1 MRAWQS
7 KAGSG
12 AGHEAQALPA
22 LEQAVLA
29 ARRRHLAAAA
39 LADPVGPPRPAA
51 LPAAPPR
58 HRALA
63 LSGGGIRSATFALG
77 VLQAIARDRNP
88 EADALPVR
96 ADNAFLRSRLSCF
109 DYLSTVSGGGYVGAF
124 LCSLFMPNRL
134 RSHDGRQREE
144 RVAARPGMKE
154 MLAQAWRGAMQQ
166 VRGQPVAPS
175 PAAPAPR
182 PPHPSGASHGTA
194 PPPPADLPQRLKA
207 AADAV
212 RVLDSGP
219 PERIRS
225 GHDYTRGDA
234 ILGAPLAWL
243 RENGRYLIPTGAGDA
258 FHAAALGIRNW
269 LALHYVIGTVLM
281 AAVALVGL
289 ARAEAAAAWP
299 AVAHAWETEAL
310 RLAGQAFKALGD
322 ASCRSDHPPASCS
335 IGVAL
340 VWWSPLLPLALAPV
354 VLAGLPLG
362 VAFWLVHERDD
373 GRSLPINVA
382 MLCTLGIGV
391 ALLGLGHWL
400 WPGFLPG
407 LLGALQQGGIAMG
420 AAAGGASLDRQGLTM
435 GFGATA
441 VAAAVVF
448 AWVALIDR
456 SATMQRV
463 LLTRRLADVL
473 VVTAALAGIG
483 LVDTL
488 GQTLYLAVSALE
500 GTPAPALAPAGLAVA
515 SSWFAKRF
523 SAAGS
528 HKERPAWLKRL
539 PLTTLAG
546 ATGVLVFVLIG
557 SLWSLLVH
565 WIVWDGA
572 VPVPSP
578 AVHGPAQL
586 GTLGWVLLV
595 TVGLAVVAG
604 HFAAFINLSTLQAF
618 YGSRLTRAYLGAS
631 NGARFEIGRAALSAA
646 EPLPGDQVSMD
657 AYFDA
662 QRAEPTTLAPLHI
675 INVTVNKTVD
685 PAEQLVQRDRKGLPM
700 AVLPMGF
707 SIDELRQVG
716 FPKPSFVNGV
726 RRPLPVG
733 QWIGTSGAA
742 FSTGIGRETS
752 LGMSLLMGAANVRLG
767 TWWESGLHAGQPG
780 SMAGHNPAT
789 LLRHALGAVFRTQ
802 TYLSYEL
809 RARFLGT
816 HRRWQYLS
824 DGGHFENTGL
834 YELLRRERRVAQAF
848 CCDAGADPRY
858 QFDDL
863 ANLIRLARID
873 LRVEITV
880 QTEFSGA
887 LAGVFGAP
895 RDFAPRTQPV
905 RAPAPASSD
914 SGPPAPTSTT
924 PCALLLWARHFEHED
939 RPSTQIIVIKPRVT
953 RDVPVDICQYADR
966 QPQFPQQTTA
976 DQFFDEAQ
984 WESYRA
990 LGYHLGSKVFTRAV
1004 MDELELL
1011 SLKVSGHAGVTTG
1024 SRTRFFR

>member
-1 MRAWQS
+1 MAAWRRSQ
-7 KAGSG
+7 ARG
-12 AGHEAQALPA
+12 AGVALS
-22 LEQAVLA
+22 LEQLEKQVLDKRRDEIDGVPPA
-29 ARRRHLAAAA
+29 PPEPATAPPARRY
-39 LADPVGPPRPAA
+39 
-51 LPAAPPR
+51 
-58 HRALA
+58 RALA

-88 EADALPVR
+88 GADQLPPDKQTEF
-96 ADNAFLRSRLSCF
+96 ARSRLSRF
-109 DYLSTVSGGGYVGAF
+109 DYLSTVSGGGYAGAF

-134 RSHDGRQREE
+134 RSHDGLTREQRTQAQAGPGAGQMMREAWDKAWGMAMDM
-144 RVAARPGMKE
+144 VGAGPAAR
-154 MLAQAWRGAMQQ
+154 GA
-166 VRGQPVAPS
+166 PAPS
-175 PAAPAPR
+175 PA
-182 PPHPSGASHGTA
+182 
-194 PPPPADLPQRLKA
+194 PPPNTMPHQRE
-207 AADAV
+207 AADDAV
-212 RVLDSGP
+212 QVLTSGP
-219 PERIRS
+219 PERIRAD
-225 GHDYTRGDA
+225 HDYTQARS
-234 ILGAPLAWL
+234 LLHAPLAWL
-243 RENGRYLIPTGAGDA
+243 RENGRYLVPTGAGDA
-258 FHAAALGIRNW
+258 FYAAALGIRNW

-299 AVAHAWETEAL
+299 AVAQAWEQDSL
-310 RLAGQAFKALGD
+310 KLAVQAFKALGD
-322 ASCRSDHPPASCS
+322 ASCRSDQPPASCS

-340 VWWSPLLPLALAPV
+340 VWWSPLLPLALVPV
-354 VLAGLPLG
+354 VLAGVPLG

-373 GRSLPINVA
+373 GRSLPVNIA

-391 ALLGLGHWL
+391 ALLALGHWL
-400 WPGFLPG
+400 WPDFLPG
-407 LLGALQQGGIAMG
+407 LWHGLWQGGTTSAG
-420 AAAGGASLDRQGLTM
+420 PTGGASLDRQGLTI

-441 VAAAVVF
+441 VAAAVLF
-448 AWVALIDR
+448 AAVAAVDR

-515 SSWFAKRF
+515 ISWLAKRL
-523 SAAGS
+523 SAITS
-528 HKERPAWLKRL
+528 QKERPSWLKKL

-546 ATGVLVFVLIG
+546 AAGVLVFVLIG

-572 VPVPSP
+572 VPAPSP
-578 AVHGPAQL
+578 DFHGEAQL
-586 GTLGWVLLV
+586 HTLGWLLAI
-595 TVGLAVVAG
+595 TIGLATVAG

-618 YGSRLTRAYLGAS
+618 YSSRLTRAYLGAS
-631 NGARFEIGRAALSAA
+631 NGARFESGRAALSAA
-646 EPLPGDQVSMD
+646 EPLPGDQLAMD
-657 AYFDA
+657 DYFDA
-662 QRAEPTTLAPLHI
+662 QHQASKTLAPLHL
-675 INVTVNKTVD
+675 INITVNKTVD
-685 PAEQLVQRDRKGLPM
+685 PAEQLVQRDRKGQPM

-707 SIDELRQVG
+707 SIDEQKHVG

-767 TWWESGLHAGQPG
+767 TWWESGLNTGMPG
-780 SMAGHNPAT
+780 SMSSFHNPAT
-789 LLRHALGAVFRTQ
+789 WLRHLLGAIFRTQ

-816 HRRWQYLS
+816 QRRWQYLS

-834 YELLRRERRVAQAF
+834 YELLRRERRVCQIF
-848 CCDAGADPRY
+848 CCDAGADPKY

-880 QTEFSGA
+880 QTEFSGV

-895 RDFAPRTQPV
+895 RDFKPHAK
-905 RAPAPASSD
+905 AEPAAAAATAYSD
-914 SGPPAPTSTT
+914 AGPAPTPPTPT
-924 PCALLLWARHFEHED
+924 PCALLLWARHFDEAHE
-939 RPSTQIIVIKPRVT
+939 RPSTQIVVIKPRVT
-953 RDVPVDICQYADR
+953 RDVPVDICQYADV
-966 QPQFPQQTTA
+966 QPTFPQQTTA

-990 LGYHLGSKVFTRAV
+990 LGYHLGSKVFNPVV
-1004 MDELELL
+1004 MDELERLARR
-1011 SLKVSGHAGVTTG
+1011 VIGAAV
-1024 SRTRFFR
+1024 R